1 MNTQSTVRLVI
12 VGLVAGLVLGIL
24 GIITLA
30 AMERSVP
37 DVLSNVTV
45 GVLGAL
51 AAMLAR
57 TGDTE
62 EVRVVNDGNDPVPV
76 VADDRGQSV
85 LGIAVAALVIACV
98 CLALILL

>member
-12 VGLVAGLVLGIL
+12 AGLVAGLVLGL
-24 GIITLA
+24 VGIIVLA
-30 AMERSVP
+30 GMERAVP

-57 TGDTE
+57 TGDTD
-62 EVRVVNDGNDPVPV
+62 VRVVNDEADPVPV
-76 VADDRGQSV
+76 VDPDH
-85 LGIAVAALVIACV
+85 
-98 CLALILL
+98 

>member
-12 VGLVAGLVLGIL
+12 VGLVAGLVLGVL
-24 GIITLA
+24 GIIVLA
-30 AMERSVP
+30 ALERSVP

-57 TGDTE
+57 TGDTD
-62 EVRVVNDGNDPVPV
+62 VRVVNDEADPVPV

-85 LGIAVAALVIACV
+85 LGIAVLALVVACV
-98 CLALILL
+98 ALALILL